1 VLICCALF
9 YSSLYAQNLNPPGT
23 WPITSDYGPRDA
35 AGASKYPFRFQ
46 PREQQ
51 KLYGKRFIL
60 CMLADESKRDEY
72 IELMK
77 SYIGNVI
84 LKGIGIKDS
93 DGRFT
98 KIKTSSIEKDEDP
111 ELNFG

>member
-1 VLICCALF
+1 
-9 YSSLYAQNLNPPGT
+9 
-23 WPITSDYGPRDA
+23 
-35 AGASKYPFRFQ
+35 
-46 PREQQ
+46 
-51 KLYGKRFIL
+51 
-60 CMLADESKRDEY
+60 MLADESKRDEY